1 MTDLNKDH
9 SRALDS
15 LEQRISE
22 FSKQIERATARIEE
36 VYRHLADNKTKS
48 ATQEIEILHV
58 KQAIEKVE
66 HRVDMLEESAATQK
80 HISDAILPIS
90 QAVMEM
96 RATQTWLTRLIVGSV
111 ILAVL
116 ALLGIGATK

>member
-1 MTDLNKDH
+1 MTDPNKDH

-66 HRVDMLEESAATQK
+66 RRVDMLEESAATQK

-111 ILAVL
+111 VLAVL
-116 ALLGIGATK
+116 ALLGIGVAK